1 MRFAVCIH
9 QVPDVAAP
17 AQVRDGQLVLDAG
30 RVVLDAYA
38 ASAVEAALQL
48 KEAHGGEVE
57 VVLVGPQKAAETLRK
72 ALAMGADR
80 GTHLLISED
89 AALDSRAVVTLLADH
104 LGGSEADAIL
114 TGKQSQD
121 TDAGLVGGMLAEAL
135 GRPYVTN
142 AVGLEQDGDAL
153 VVTRQGDR
161 GQEVIA
167 LPAPCLVTCSNDMND
182 PRIPNLKGIMASKK
196 KPVETVE
203 ASPEAPAV
211 RTVSYAMPPER
222 EPGQRVEGDEPAA
235 VAQTLVRLLSDEA
248 RAI

>member
-17 AQVRDGQLVLDAG
+17 SQVRGGELILDAG

-38 ASAVEAALQL
+38 ASAVEAALVL

-80 GTHLLISED
+80 GAHLLIPDDADLDSGAVT
-89 AALDSRAVVTLLADH
+89 AALAEHFGEA
-104 LGGSEADAIL
+104 EADVIL

-142 AVGLEQDGDAL
+142 AVGLEQEGDVL
-153 VVTRQGDR
+153 VVTRQGDK
-161 GQEVIA
+161 GQEVIE

-182 PRIPNLKGIMASKK
+182 PRIPNLKGIMASKR
-196 KPVETVE
+196 KPVDTREG
-203 ASPEAPAV
+203 APEAVTV
-211 RTVSYAMPPER
+211 RTVSYEAPPAR
-222 EPGQRVEGDEPAA
+222 EPGQRVEGEPAE
-235 VAQTLVRLLSDEA
+235 VARELVRLLSDEA
-248 RAI
+248 RTL